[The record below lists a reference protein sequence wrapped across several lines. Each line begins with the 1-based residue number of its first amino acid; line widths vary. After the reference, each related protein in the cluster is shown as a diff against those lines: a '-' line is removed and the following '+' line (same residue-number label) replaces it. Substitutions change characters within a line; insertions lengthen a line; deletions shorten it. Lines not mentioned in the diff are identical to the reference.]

1 MYYEEI
7 FRSLNKGRVKY
18 VVVGGVAVVLHG
30 IVRLT
35 VDLDLMI
42 DLEKKN
48 TERFLDAVKSLGY
61 IPKAPVGSLE
71 FVDASKRGLRKKGK
85 NMIVFSFYNPKKPF
99 EELDVFIDNPLDF
112 NAAYKN
118 RKVYK
123 VAGLIIP
130 VVSLEDLKKLKKLSG
145 RKQDEADIL
154 ALAAMEEL
162 MHEKKA
168 GR

>member
-7 FRSLNKGRVKY
+7 FQALNKRKVKY

-42 DLEKKN
+42 DLDKKN
-48 TERFLDAVKSLGY
+48 TERFLEAAGSLGY
-61 IPKAPVGSLE
+61 VPKAPVAPAE
-71 FVDASKRGLRKKGK
+71 FADPAKRELWKKEK
-85 NMIVFSFYNPKKPF
+85 NMIVFSLCNPKKPF
-99 EELDVFIDNPLDF
+99 EELDVFIYNPIDF
-112 NAAYKN
+112 SAAYKN

-123 VAGLIIP
+123 VAGLSIP

-145 RKQDEADIL
+145 RKQDEADITALL
-154 ALAAMEEL
+154 ALEEL
-162 MHEKKA
+162 MHEKKT
-168 GR
+168 RR